1 MAIKR
6 GDLVDAA
13 KDLNKVL
20 DLDPAIDVSK
30 SVEEIR
36 RDLEEASRL
45 LSEDDALE
53 DNTRAVVAALRGKEE
68 VEKADA
74 PAEKKAKGGG
84 RPKGSK
90 NKEKGAAAAAAPKK
104 AAGAPRGRPRESG
117 PYTLGEFKPV
127 REGTKYQE
135 LLNLVDAGKTV
146 DQIATSYKVGKTD
159 ILWYFRYP
167 LRKHGIDHRVSDDGK
182 IEIVLPE
189 GKTLA
194 DCVAA
199 RAAA

>member
-104 AAGAPRGRPRESG
+104 AAGAPRARSAAGELRI
-117 PYTLGEFKPV
+117 GEFKPV
-127 REGTKYQE
+127 RSGTSLHGIIEGASSGLPVSGIADKLHLRE
-135 LLNLVDAGKTV
+135 
-146 DQIATSYKVGKTD
+146 DQI
-159 ILWYFRYP
+159 RHR
-167 LRKHGIDHRVSDDGK
+167 LRHVLAPKHGIGFAEDASGSVSLVFPKGK
-182 IEIVLPE
+182 GIADAVLPPS
-189 GKTLA
+189 
-194 DCVAA
+194 
-199 RAAA
+199 

>member
-68 VEKADA
+68 VEKVDA

-104 AAGAPRGRPRESG
+104 AAGAPRGKATRLTDEDVSKVIRSAVYEDIREFTTVG
-117 PYTLGEFKPV
+117 ADKLLKELRGRDEFSCS
-127 REGTKYQE
+127 RER
-135 LLNLVDAGKTV
+135 
-146 DQIATSYKVGKTD
+146 
-159 ILWYFRYP
+159 FHP
-167 LRKHGIDHRVSDDGK
+167 LYRM
-182 IEIVLPE
+182 IVE
-189 GKTLA
+189 GLA
-194 DCVAA
+194 SA
-199 RAAA
+199 

>member
-90 NKEKGAAAAAAPKK
+90 NKEKDAAAAAPKK

-135 LLNLVDAGKTV
+135 LLKLVDAGKTV